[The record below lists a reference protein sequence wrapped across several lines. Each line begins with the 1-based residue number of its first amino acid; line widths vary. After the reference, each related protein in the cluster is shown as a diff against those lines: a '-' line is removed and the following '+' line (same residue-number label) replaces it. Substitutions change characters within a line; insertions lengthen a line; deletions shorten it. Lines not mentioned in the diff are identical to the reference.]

1 MSRLRGSMIVV
12 AFAAILGVAGCRD
25 FHLSTAGL
33 DIGPN
38 PAFPGDTVV
47 ASFILDLIPAQRH
60 TIIVHID
67 DTELMRV
74 TDSAAP
80 TIPVILE
87 LGDAADIIADHGV
100 GEHVLQVE
108 VQAHD
113 SGGSTRTRAVVLEL
127 RESN

>member
-1 MSRLRGSMIVV
+1 
-12 AFAAILGVAGCRD
+12 
-25 FHLSTAGL
+25 
-33 DIGPN
+33 
-38 PAFPGDTVV
+38 
-47 ASFILDLIPAQRH
+47 
-60 TIIVHID
+60 
-67 DTELMRV
+67 MRV

-113 SGGSTRTRAVVLEL
+113 SGGSTRTRAVVLDL